1 MWSFGL
7 VCLEVFTGA
16 DPYRTF
22 KDYYVPVLL
31 SKGKS
36 PEHPGT
42 AAVGLSSKMW
52 ELMQSC
58 WEVDPAARPDMLKIQ
73 LAMRDITPQ
82 IEPHPT
88 AMSHRLST
96 SSVRIEP
103 LRPTLISLDG
113 GSAHDT
119 NGSSSESSSSSI
131 PPPLIPPRPSGG
143 QLTLEPSS
151 PRLSS
156 TIPPPLLSPLPELE
170 TTLTL
175 NNDSV
180 SPSLGTLR
188 LLPLRE
194 DDYEPEH
201 HSAGISIPISVPA
214 MVPPQASRSSPRQ
227 STASSW
233 SPQSTLASEFLGRTS
248 PTSTSSPTQTSQTSP
263 STESVLPKWTQLPKR
278 TQLSASGTA
287 VIQRKS
293 SKSKSRSQ
301 TNPAET
307 LTRSSIILANIT
319 TIHQRVP
326 ASEDVLHFLKS
337 VASDPESLLQLAKDG
352 TVSAGNLEG
361 LISRAIIGSSDSFRD
376 ERFKATFL
384 TIYQLFATSEQVF
397 EILKRR
403 FEATDVDPGPPM
415 AGSPYL

>member
-1 MWSFGL
+1 MSRYRWLSPERLTEAGVTSPTFEADVWSFGL
-7 VCLEVFTGA
+7 VCLEVFTDA
-16 DPYRTF
+16 DPYRTT
-22 KDYYVPVLL
+22 KNHYIPVLL
-31 SKGKS
+31 SKGKP

-42 AAVGLSSKMW
+42 AVVGLSSKMW

-175 NNDSV
+175 NNDCQGLAG
-180 SPSLGTLR
+180 PWHAR
-188 LLPLRE
+188 C
-194 DDYEPEH
+194 EH
-201 HSAGISIPISVPA
+201 G
-214 MVPPQASRSSPRQ
+214 
-227 STASSW
+227 
-233 SPQSTLASEFLGRTS
+233 
-248 PTSTSSPTQTSQTSP
+248 
-263 STESVLPKWTQLPKR
+263 
-278 TQLSASGTA
+278 A
-287 VIQRKS
+287 VK
-293 SKSKSRSQ
+293 
-301 TNPAET
+301 A
-307 LTRSSIILANIT
+307 
-319 TIHQRVP
+319 RV
-326 ASEDVLHFLKS
+326 
-337 VASDPESLLQLAKDG
+337 Q
-352 TVSAGNLEG
+352 
-361 LISRAIIGSSDSFRD
+361 
-376 ERFKATFL
+376 
-384 TIYQLFATSEQVF
+384 
-397 EILKRR
+397 
-403 FEATDVDPGPPM
+403 
-415 AGSPYL
+415 